1 MACAAT
7 ACPPR
12 LCEDRSS
19 FESHRSRIVR
29 IVHSWYTLPRP
40 IIGARRRAPMTHGC
54 PWVPSLVVL
63 AYMKNFVG
71 LVRFAWRYKVRFGFS
86 IGCAAMVALLSF
98 TELGAVYPLLHILFD
113 SQNPQRW
120 VSEKIAA
127 VESEILILNVRES
140 ETQRILEVARS
151 QPRDYEALKHR
162 FQALHED
169 FEKKEAALR
178 KLERRVGVT
187 DLKGI
192 DAEPV
197 RNDEAE
203 IDKSRLEARIAE
215 SRLKELREGGSLL
228 RRSDT
233 PGVARRLH
241 DIEAERAGRN
251 KVLDRCKI
259 IQPYVNKYL
268 PDESFKSLLLL
279 IGLVMLGV
287 AVKGF
292 FMFLQEV
299 LVADVMQLT
308 LLDIRNRFFRRTI
321 NLDLAS
327 FSDQGSAELMARFT
341 NDMDSFGQGLNTLMS
356 KVIREPMRFVAYL
369 AGALWINWRLTF
381 LTLILV
387 PISVATTYRVGK
399 IMKRAVRRSLESM
412 STIYKI
418 LQESFQGIKVIKAF
432 ATERVERRRFFGET
446 KNLYRKSVRVAKI
459 DAMSDPVL
467 EMLTLT
473 TVVIALLAGSF
484 LVLKQ
489 TIYLNLGLFHL
500 QLAGEQMA
508 IQDLLTLYAMLA
520 AASDP
525 IRKLANVHS
534 KIQRAAAAADRICA
548 LMDRRPKVSENK
560 RSPSLPRHRHHIE
573 FENVTFGYSEQSRV
587 LHGINLTVRH
597 GETIAL
603 VGPNGCGKTTLMNLL
618 PRFWDVDS
626 GAIRID
632 RHDLREVQLRS
643 VRAQIGMV
651 IQETILFQDTIANN
665 IAYGFPHASRAAIIA
680 AAERAFAHQF
690 IMALPSGYDTVI
702 GERGHGLSGGQR
714 QRIALARAMLRDP
727 AILILD
733 EATSA
738 VDIQDEV
745 LIRKAIEEFA
755 KNRTTFVISHSL
767 ATIQVANRIVLM
779 DAGRIEA
786 VGTDHE
792 LMRNSALYRRLHE
805 IHYHRETA

>member
-1 MACAAT
+1 
-7 ACPPR
+7 
-12 LCEDRSS
+12 
-19 FESHRSRIVR
+19 
-29 IVHSWYTLPRP
+29 
-40 IIGARRRAPMTHGC
+40 
-54 PWVPSLVVL
+54 
-63 AYMKNFVG
+63 MKN
-71 LVRFAWRYKVRFGFS
+71 LVRLVSFAWRYRVRFGLS
-86 IGCAAMVALLSF
+86 IGCAAMVALLFF

-120 VSEKIAA
+120 VSEKIATI
-127 VESEILILNVRES
+127 EGEIVVLKARES
-140 ETQRILEVARS
+140 EAHGVLDVARNRA
-151 QPRDYEALKHR
+151 RDLDELGRRFKALTD
-162 FQALHED
+162 D
-169 FEKKEAALR
+169 FEQKDLALR
-178 KLERRVGVT
+178 KQERVSGEI

-192 DAEPV
+192 SAGPG
-197 RNDEAE
+197 RNESAQ
-203 IDKSRLEARIAE
+203 LEKLRRDYRVAE
-215 SRLKELREGGSLL
+215 SRLNELKECSSLL
-228 RRSDT
+228 KKND
-233 PGVARRLH
+233 VARLERRLH
-241 DIEAERAGRN
+241 DIHKEAAGET
-251 KVLDRCKI
+251 KALARCQFA
-259 IQPYVNKYL
+259 QPYVNQYL
-268 PDESFKSLLLL
+268 PNDPFKSLLLL
-279 IGLVMLGV
+279 IALVMLGV
-287 AVKGF
+287 ALKGL

-299 LVADVMQLT
+299 LVAHVMQLT
-308 LLDIRNRFFRRTI
+308 LLDIRNKFFRRTI

-327 FSDQGSAELMARFT
+327 FSDQGSSELMTRFT

-356 KVIREPMRFVAYL
+356 KVIREPMRFVTCL
-369 AGALWINWRLTF
+369 GGALWINWRLTC
-381 LTLILV
+381 LTLVLV

-418 LQESFQGIKVIKAF
+418 LQESFQGIKIIKAF

-473 TVVIALLAGSF
+473 TVIIALLAGSY
-484 LVLKQ
+484 LVLHQ
-489 TIYLNLGLFHL
+489 TIYLNLGLFRL
-500 QLAGEQMA
+500 QLAAEPMA
-508 IQDLLTLYAMLA
+508 IQDLLTLYTMLA

-560 RSPSLPRHRHHIE
+560 RASSLRRHRQSIE
-573 FENVTFGYSEQSRV
+573 FDQVTFGYAEGSPV
-587 LHGINLTVRH
+587 VHGINLKVRH

-626 GAIRID
+626 GSIRID
-632 RHDLREVQLRS
+632 GQDLREVQLRS
-643 VRAQIGMV
+643 LRSQIGMV

-665 IAYGFPHASRAAIIA
+665 IAYGYSHAAGPAIA
-680 AAERAFAHQF
+680 MAAERAYAHQF
-690 IMALPSGYDTVI
+690 IMALPQGYDTLI
-702 GERGHGLSGGQR
+702 GERGYGLSGGER

-738 VDIQDEV
+738 VDMQDEL

-755 KNRTTFVISHSL
+755 KGRTTFLISHSL
-767 ATIQVANRIVLM
+767 ASIQVADRIVLM
-779 DAGRIEA
+779 NGGRIEA

-792 LMRNSALYRRLHE
+792 LKRTSALYRRLHE